1 MGKSTLFNALTA
13 SKNAEA
19 ANFPFCTID
28 PNIGI
33 VDVVDERLDKL
44 TELSK
49 SKKKIYTNITFVDIA
64 GLVKGASKGE
74 GLGNKFLSH
83 IREVDAII
91 HLVRC
96 FDSEKITHVNS
107 KINPVEDL
115 ETIKTEII
123 LSDID
128 IIQKKLEKGKK
139 KLLEEKQIKIL
150 EEKLNQLNEGKEIFI
165 NGSDEKKFL
174 SSLGLLSI
182 KPKIIVCNV
191 DEESLANGNAFTKEV
206 QNKYSNEKV
215 VTICADIEDQIM
227 GLDNSER
234 ETFMKEIGLNKTGL
248 NQLIKEGYE
257 LLNLD
262 TFFTSGPEE
271 SRAWTVEKNTP
282 APKAASVIHTDFEKK
297 FLTTLGLLSIKPKI
311 IVCNVDEESLAT
323 GNAFTEDVKRKY
335 TAEKIVTICADI
347 EDQIMGLDNNER
359 ETFMK
364 EIGLNKTGLNQLIK
378 EGYDLLNLDTF
389 FTSGPEESRA
399 WTIEKNTLAPQAASV
414 IHTDFEKNFIRAEAV
429 TCEDFIKFGS
439 AEKCK
444 ENGKLRIEGKDY
456 IVKDGDVLYFRVNP

>member
-1 MGKSTLFNALTA
+1 MGFKCGIVGLPNVGKSTLFNALTA

-33 VDVVDERLDKL
+33 VDVIDDRLDH
-44 TELSK
+44 LSRLSN

-83 IREVDAII
+83 IREVDAIV
-91 HLVRC
+91 HLIRC
-96 FDSEKITHVNS
+96 FESDKITHVNS
-107 KINPVEDL
+107 EINPLNDL

-128 IIQKKLEKGKK
+128 VIQKKLEKGKK
-139 KLLEEKQIKIL
+139 KLLSEKEIQIL
-150 EEKLNQLNEGKEIFI
+150 ERKLEKLNQGK
-165 NGSDEKKFL
+165 DEFFKNDEENKFL

-182 KPKIIVCNV
+182 KPKIIVCNI
-191 DEESLANGNAFTKEV
+191 DEKNLEKGNKFTESVKS
-206 QNKYSNEKV
+206 KYPNEKIV
-215 VTICADIEDQIM
+215 IICADIEDQIM
-227 GLDNSER
+227 GLD
-234 ETFMKEIGLNKTGL
+234 K
-248 NQLIKEGYE
+248 
-257 LLNLD
+257 
-262 TFFTSGPEE
+262 
-271 SRAWTVEKNTP
+271 
-282 APKAASVIHTDFEKK
+282 
-297 FLTTLGLLSIKPKI
+297 
-311 IVCNVDEESLAT
+311 
-323 GNAFTEDVKRKY
+323 
-335 TAEKIVTICADI
+335 
-347 EDQIMGLDNNER
+347 NER

-378 EGYDLLNLDTF
+378 EGYDLLKLDTF

-399 WTIEKNTLAPQAASV
+399 WTVRKNTLAPKAASV
-414 IHTDFEKNFIRAEAV
+414 IHTDFEKNFIRAETV
-429 TCEDFIKFGS
+429 TCEDFIKYGS

-456 IVKDGDVLYFRVNP
+456 VVKDGDVLYFRVNP

>member
-1 MGKSTLFNALTA
+1 MGFKCGIVGLPNVGKSTLFNALTA

-44 TELSK
+44 SELSK

-64 GLVKGASKGE
+64 GLVQGASKGE

-107 KINPVEDL
+107 KINPSEDL
-115 ETIKTEII
+115 EIIKTEIS
-123 LSDID
+123 LSDLD
-128 IIQKKLEKGKK
+128 LIQKKLEKVKK
-139 KLLEEKQIKIL
+139 KSFTENEINIL
-150 EEKLNQLNEGKEIFI
+150 KDKLNQLSDGREIKL
-165 NGSDEKKFL
+165 NNSEEEKFL
-174 SSLGLLSI
+174 SNIGLLSI

-191 DEESLANGNAFTKEV
+191 DEESLSKGNIYTQQVKE
-206 QNKYSNEKV
+206 KYPKDKIIF
-215 VTICADIEDQIM
+215 ICADIEDQLS
-227 GLDNSER
+227 GLDKSEK
-234 ETFMKEIGLNKTGL
+234 ETFMQDIGLVKTGL
-248 NQLIKEGYE
+248 NK
-257 LLNLD
+257 
-262 TFFTSGPEE
+262 
-271 SRAWTVEKNTP
+271 
-282 APKAASVIHTDFEKK
+282 
-297 FLTTLGLLSIKPKI
+297 
-311 IVCNVDEESLAT
+311 
-323 GNAFTEDVKRKY
+323 
-335 TAEKIVTICADI
+335 
-347 EDQIMGLDNNER
+347 
-359 ETFMK
+359 
-364 EIGLNKTGLNQLIK
+364 LIK

-399 WTIEKNTLAPQAASV
+399 WTVKKNTIAPKAASV

-429 TCEDFIKFGS
+429 TCEDFFKYGS

-444 ENGKLRIEGKDY
+444 EHGKLRIEGKDY

>member
-1 MGKSTLFNALTA
+1 MGFKCGIVGLPNVGKSTLFNALTA

-33 VDVVDERLDKL
+33 VDVIDDRLDQ
-44 TELSK
+44 LSK
-49 SKKKIYTNITFVDIA
+49 LSNSKKKIYTNITFVDIA

-96 FDSEKITHVNS
+96 FESDQITHVNS

-128 IIQKKLEKGKK
+128 VIQKKLDKGKK
-139 KLLEEKQIKIL
+139 KLLDEKEIKIL
-150 EEKLNQLNEGKEIFI
+150 EEKLSQLNEGNEVTSNDQAEI
-165 NGSDEKKFL
+165 KFL
-174 SSLGLLSI
+174 SNLGLLSI

-191 DEESLANGNAFTKEV
+191 DEDSLAKGN
-206 QNKYSNEKV
+206 
-215 VTICADIEDQIM
+215 
-227 GLDNSER
+227 
-234 ETFMKEIGLNKTGL
+234 
-248 NQLIKEGYE
+248 
-257 LLNLD
+257 
-262 TFFTSGPEE
+262 FFTE
-271 SRAWTVEKNTP
+271 SVRNKHPN
-282 APKAASVIHTDFEKK
+282 
-297 FLTTLGLLSIKPKI
+297 
-311 IVCNVDEESLAT
+311 
-323 GNAFTEDVKRKY
+323 
-335 TAEKIVTICADI
+335 EKIVTICADI
-347 EDQIMGLDNNER
+347 EDQIMGLDSNER
-359 ETFMK
+359 EAFMK
-364 EIGLNKTGLNQLIK
+364 EVGLDKTGLNQLIK

-399 WTIEKNTLAPQAASV
+399 WTVKKNTLAPKAASA
-414 IHTDFEKNFIRAEAV
+414 IHTDFEKNFIRAETV
-429 TCEDFIKFGS
+429 TCEDFIKYGS

>member
-1 MGKSTLFNALTA
+1 MGFKCGIVGLPNVGKSTLFNALTA
-13 SKNAEA
+13 SKNAQA

-44 TELSK
+44 SKLSN

-96 FDSEKITHVNS
+96 FESEKITHVNS
-107 KINPVEDL
+107 KISPNEDL
-115 ETIKTEII
+115 ETIKTEIV

-150 EEKLNQLNEGKEIFI
+150 KEKLHHLNEGKEITVDDK
-165 NGSDEKKFL
+165 DEKKFL

-191 DEESLANGNAFTKEV
+191 DEGSLANGNSFTEEV
-206 QNKYSNEKV
+206 KKKYSNEKI

-227 GLDNSER
+227 GLDNIER
-234 ETFMKEIGLNKTGL
+234 ETFMKEIGLDKTGL

-271 SRAWTVEKNTP
+271 SRAWTVKKNTI
-282 APKAASVIHTDFEKK
+282 APKAASVIHTDFEK
-297 FLTTLGLLSIKPKI
+297 
-311 IVCNVDEESLAT
+311 
-323 GNAFTEDVKRKY
+323 
-335 TAEKIVTICADI
+335 
-347 EDQIMGLDNNER
+347 
-359 ETFMK
+359 
-364 EIGLNKTGLNQLIK
+364 
-378 EGYDLLNLDTF
+378 
-389 FTSGPEESRA
+389 
-399 WTIEKNTLAPQAASV
+399 
-414 IHTDFEKNFIRAEAV
+414 NFIKAEVV
-429 TCEDFIKFGS
+429 TCDDFIKYGS
-439 AEKCK
+439 TEKCK
-444 ENGKLRIEGKDY
+444 EKGKLRIEGKDY

>member
-1 MGKSTLFNALTA
+1 MKAGIVGLPNVGKSTLFNCLTNGKA
-13 SKNAEA
+13 QS

-28 PNIGI
+28 PNFGAVTIP
-33 VDVVDERLDKL
+33 DERLNKL
-44 TELSK
+44 VKLIKPEKTIPNSVE
-49 SKKKIYTNITFVDIA
+49 IVEIA

-96 FDSEKITHVNS
+96 FESDKITHVNS
-107 KINPVEDL
+107 EINPSNDL

-128 IIQKKLEKGKK
+128 IIQKKLEKSKK
-139 KLLEEKQIKIL
+139 KLLDKKEIEIL
-150 EEKLNQLNEGKEIFI
+150 EKKLEQLNLNQDATIVNEEE
-165 NGSDEKKFL
+165 NKFL
-174 SSLGLLSI
+174 S
-182 KPKIIVCNV
+182 
-191 DEESLANGNAFTKEV
+191 
-206 QNKYSNEKV
+206 
-215 VTICADIEDQIM
+215 
-227 GLDNSER
+227 
-234 ETFMKEIGLNKTGL
+234 
-248 NQLIKEGYE
+248 
-257 LLNLD
+257 
-262 TFFTSGPEE
+262 
-271 SRAWTVEKNTP
+271 
-282 APKAASVIHTDFEKK
+282 
-297 FLTTLGLLSIKPKI
+297 TLGLLSIKPKI
-311 IVCNVDEESLAT
+311 IVCNVDEGSLAK
-323 GNAFTEDVKRKY
+323 GNKFTESIKSKY
-335 TAEKIVTICADI
+335 PNEKIVHICADI
-347 EDQIMGLDNNER
+347 EDQIMGLDKNEK

-378 EGYDLLNLDTF
+378 EGYDLLKLDTF

-399 WTIEKNTLAPQAASV
+399 WTVKKNTLAPKAASV

-444 ENGKLRIEGKDY
+444 EKGKLRIEGKDY

>member
-1 MGKSTLFNALTA
+1 MGFKCGIVGLPNVGKSTLFNALTA

-28 PNIGI
+28 PNIGV
-33 VDVVDERLDKL
+33 VDVIDERLDLLSK
-44 TELSK
+44 LSK

-96 FDSEKITHVNS
+96 FESDKITHVNS
-107 KINPVEDL
+107 KIDPSNDL

-139 KLLEEKQIKIL
+139 KLLNEKEIEIL
-150 EEKLNQLNEGKEIFI
+150 EKKLEQLNQNKDAAINNESE
-165 NGSDEKKFL
+165 NKFL
-174 SSLGLLSI
+174 STVGLLSI

-191 DEESLANGNAFTKEV
+191 DEGSLTKGNKFTESIKS
-206 QNKYSNEKV
+206 KYPHEKIV
-215 VTICADIEDQIM
+215 NICADIEDQIM
-227 GLDNSER
+227 GLDKDEK

-248 NQLIKEGYE
+248 NQLIREGYD
-257 LLNLD
+257 LLKLD

-271 SRAWTVEKNTP
+271 SRAWTVK
-282 APKAASVIHTDFEKK
+282 
-297 FLTTLGLLSIKPKI
+297 
-311 IVCNVDEESLAT
+311 
-323 GNAFTEDVKRKY
+323 
-335 TAEKIVTICADI
+335 
-347 EDQIMGLDNNER
+347 
-359 ETFMK
+359 
-364 EIGLNKTGLNQLIK
+364 
-378 EGYDLLNLDTF
+378 
-389 FTSGPEESRA
+389 
-399 WTIEKNTLAPQAASV
+399 KNTLAPKAASV

-429 TCEDFIKFGS
+429 SCEDFIKFGN

>member
-1 MGKSTLFNALTA
+1 MGFKCGIVGLPNVGKSTLFNALTA

-33 VDVVDERLDKL
+33 VDVIDDRLDQ
-44 TELSK
+44 LSK
-49 SKKKIYTNITFVDIA
+49 LSSSKKKIYTNITFVDIA

-96 FDSEKITHVNS
+96 FESDQITHVNS

-128 IIQKKLEKGKK
+128 VIQKKLDKGKK
-139 KLLEEKQIKIL
+139 KLLDEKEIKIL
-150 EEKLNQLNEGKEIFI
+150 EEKLSQLNEGNEVTSNDQAEI
-165 NGSDEKKFL
+165 KFL

-191 DEESLANGNAFTKEV
+191 DEESLAEGNVFTKSVKEAHP
-206 QNKYSNEKV
+206 NEKV

-227 GLDNSER
+227 GLDNNER
-234 ETFMKEIGLNKTGL
+234 ETFMKEIGLSKTGL

-271 SRAWTVEKNTP
+271 SRAWTVK
-282 APKAASVIHTDFEKK
+282 
-297 FLTTLGLLSIKPKI
+297 
-311 IVCNVDEESLAT
+311 
-323 GNAFTEDVKRKY
+323 
-335 TAEKIVTICADI
+335 
-347 EDQIMGLDNNER
+347 
-359 ETFMK
+359 
-364 EIGLNKTGLNQLIK
+364 
-378 EGYDLLNLDTF
+378 
-389 FTSGPEESRA
+389 
-399 WTIEKNTLAPQAASV
+399 KNTLAPKAASV
-414 IHTDFEKNFIRAEAV
+414 IHTDFEKNFIRAETV
-429 TCEDFIKFGS
+429 TCEDFIKYGS

>member
-1 MGKSTLFNALTA
+1 MGFKCGIVGLPNVGKSTLFNVLTT

-33 VDVVDERLDKL
+33 VDVVDYRLDKL
-44 TELSK
+44 ADLSD

-83 IREVDAII
+83 IREVDAIV

-107 KINPVEDL
+107 EINPLNDL
-115 ETIKTEII
+115 ETIKTEI
-123 LSDID
+123 LLADID
-128 IIQKKLEKGKK
+128 VIQKKLDKGKK
-139 KLLEEKQIKIL
+139 KILTSKEVEFLENKLKSLNTGVEKEVDS
-150 EEKLNQLNEGKEIFI
+150 EEEEFI
-165 NGSDEKKFL
+165 
-174 SSLGLLSI
+174 SSLGLLST

-191 DEESLANGNAFTKEV
+191 DENSVSKG
-206 QNKYSNEKV
+206 NKYSDSVKNKYSSEKV
-215 VTICADIEDQIM
+215 VVICADIEDQIM
-227 GLDNSER
+227 SLEKTER
-234 ETFMKEIGLNKTGL
+234 ESFMQEIGLNKTGL

-271 SRAWTVEKNTP
+271 SRAWTVKRDTL

-297 FLTTLGLLSIKPKI
+297 F
-311 IVCNVDEESLAT
+311 
-323 GNAFTEDVKRKY
+323 
-335 TAEKIVTICADI
+335 
-347 EDQIMGLDNNER
+347 
-359 ETFMK
+359 
-364 EIGLNKTGLNQLIK
+364 
-378 EGYDLLNLDTF
+378 
-389 FTSGPEESRA
+389 
-399 WTIEKNTLAPQAASV
+399 
-414 IHTDFEKNFIRAEAV
+414 IRAEAV
-429 TCEDFIKFGS
+429 SCEDFIKYGS

-444 ENGKLRIEGKDY
+444 EGGKLRIEGKDY

>member
-1 MGKSTLFNALTA
+1 MGFKCGIVGLPNVGKSTLFNALTA

-28 PNIGI
+28 PNVGV
-33 VDVVDERLDKL
+33 VDVIDERLDKL

-83 IREVDAII
+83 IREVDSII

-96 FDSEKITHVNS
+96 FESEKITHVNS
-107 KINPVEDL
+107 NINPVDDL

-123 LSDID
+123 LSDLD

-139 KLLEEKQIKIL
+139 KLLKEKEITIL
-150 EEKLNQLNEGKEIFI
+150 EEKFSILSKEEEIQI
-165 NGSDEKKFL
+165 KNIEEKKFL

-191 DEESLANGNAFTKEV
+191 DEENLSKGNAHTEQIK
-206 QNKYSNEKV
+206 NKYPSEKIIY
-215 VTICADIEDQIM
+215 ICADIEDQLS
-227 GLDNSER
+227 GLDKNEK
-234 ETFMKEIGLNKTGL
+234 EIFMQDIGLNKTGL
-248 NQLIKEGYE
+248 NKLIKEGYDLLE
-257 LLNLD
+257 LE

-271 SRAWTVEKNTP
+271 SRAWTVKKNTP
-282 APKAASVIHTDFEKK
+282 APKAA
-297 FLTTLGLLSIKPKI
+297 G
-311 IVCNVDEESLAT
+311 
-323 GNAFTEDVKRKY
+323 
-335 TAEKIVTICADI
+335 
-347 EDQIMGLDNNER
+347 
-359 ETFMK
+359 
-364 EIGLNKTGLNQLIK
+364 
-378 EGYDLLNLDTF
+378 
-389 FTSGPEESRA
+389 
-399 WTIEKNTLAPQAASV
+399 V

-429 TCEDFIKFGS
+429 SCEDFIKFGS

-456 IVKDGDVLYFRVNP
+456 IVKDGDVLHFRVNP

>member
-1 MGKSTLFNALTA
+1 MGFKCGIVGLPNVGKSTLFNALTA

-28 PNIGI
+28 RNIGV
-33 VDVVDERLDKL
+33 VDVIDERLDR
-44 TELSK
+44 LSK
-49 SKKKIYTNITFVDIA
+49 LSNSKKKIYTNITFVDIA

-96 FDSEKITHVNS
+96 FESDKITHVNS
-107 KINPVEDL
+107 EINPSNDL

-128 IIQKKLEKGKK
+128 VIQKKLEKGKK
-139 KLLEEKQIKIL
+139 KLLNEKEIEIL
-150 EEKLNQLNEGKEIFI
+150 EKKLEQLNQNKDATIENE
-165 NGSDEKKFL
+165 DESKFL
-174 SSLGLLSI
+174 PTVGLLSI

-191 DEESLANGNAFTKEV
+191 DEVSLTKGNRYTESIKSN
-206 QNKYSNEKV
+206 YPNEKIIN
-215 VTICADIEDQIM
+215 ICADIEDQIM
-227 GLDNSER
+227 GLDKIEK

-248 NQLIKEGYE
+248 NQLIKQGYD
-257 LLNLD
+257 LLKLD

-271 SRAWTVEKNTP
+271 SRAWTVK
-282 APKAASVIHTDFEKK
+282 
-297 FLTTLGLLSIKPKI
+297 
-311 IVCNVDEESLAT
+311 
-323 GNAFTEDVKRKY
+323 
-335 TAEKIVTICADI
+335 
-347 EDQIMGLDNNER
+347 
-359 ETFMK
+359 
-364 EIGLNKTGLNQLIK
+364 
-378 EGYDLLNLDTF
+378 
-389 FTSGPEESRA
+389 
-399 WTIEKNTLAPQAASV
+399 KNTLAPKAASV
-414 IHTDFEKNFIRAEAV
+414 IHTDFEKNFIRAETV
-429 TCEDFIKFGS
+429 TCEDFIKYGS